1 MNIMNALTLRHMK
14 LNKKRTVVTI
24 IGVILSAA
32 MLTAVPTF
40 ITSFLS
46 MMQRSTI
53 EDTGYW
59 HVQYRGIPVRSL
71 PVISEDQNTASVSL
85 SKDIGYARLFGSLN
99 REKPYLF
106 IKAFDAKAFETY
118 NVKLL
123 EGRLPEKPGEVVI
136 SSHISENGGV
146 TYRIGDTL
154 SLDIGQRHLMG
165 DGVEYILD
173 QTSGYMSGANTSVAE
188 TFIAEGMKEYTITG
202 IIERPGFEYYWAPGY
217 TVIAYLDPQEI
228 PDGTVNASVVW
239 KTINKQANT
248 HANELISTLRPAGG
262 VAYNTELLR
271 LYGITSDNILTML
284 YSIGAVVTGL
294 IILGSVAF
302 IYNAFAISISDRS
315 RHLGMLASV
324 GATKKQKRQSVL
336 FEGIVVGAVGIPIGI
351 FFGTLGMGIT
361 FRFVSPL
368 LKGMLKGNAELTLV
382 TSPETI
388 AVAFLIAAITIFISA
403 YIPSKRAARI
413 SPIEAIRQTQDI
425 RLTGRRIKT
434 SRLTRGLF
442 GFEAELGLK
451 NLKRNNRRYKAT
463 VFSLII
469 SIVLFLS
476 VSALAMLTRK
486 STDIVASEITY
497 SLKVKVTS
505 SATPEEMKAFYKAV
519 SKLEY
524 ADESVIMQTI
534 QPDLTDPGNL
544 LSGELKALMDAN
556 AHGDYSISVELRSID
571 DLSLE
576 RYAQKVGADLNLLKD
591 PQKPSGILVNTVTL
605 QADDGQYVRMEQFS
619 LNTGDEIK
627 LTHLNSED
635 AQNSTRLEVAALAYE
650 TPLGERVRD
659 NPFQAQI
666 IVSEDVFD
674 AIMANHPEEIDSTYY
689 TDMVIKSSN
698 SAALSEKIREYQQKA
713 GISSLYVYDV
723 EEERN
728 QMDRFYTFMCVF
740 LYGFVALIAA
750 ICAANIFNT
759 ISTSISLRKREFA
772 MLKSVGMT
780 PQGFNKMI
788 NYESLFYGIKALS
801 YGLPAGFL
809 VMYGLFCLLRE
820 NFDIRFSVPWSSV
833 AICIFAVFIL
843 VGSTMLYAGAKMR
856 KENIIDALKNENI

>member
-1 MNIMNALTLRHMK
+1 
-14 LNKKRTVVTI
+14 
-24 IGVILSAA
+24 
-32 MLTAVPTF
+32 
-40 ITSFLS
+40 
-46 MMQRSTI
+46 
-53 EDTGYW
+53 
-59 HVQYRGIPVRSL
+59 
-71 PVISEDQNTASVSL
+71 
-85 SKDIGYARLFGSLN
+85 
-99 REKPYLF
+99 
-106 IKAFDAKAFETY
+106 
-118 NVKLL
+118 
-123 EGRLPEKPGEVVI
+123 
-136 SSHISENGGV
+136 
-146 TYRIGDTL
+146 
-154 SLDIGQRHLMG
+154 
-165 DGVEYILD
+165 
-173 QTSGYMSGANTSVAE
+173 
-188 TFIAEGMKEYTITG
+188 
-202 IIERPGFEYYWAPGY
+202 
-217 TVIAYLDPQEI
+217 
-228 PDGTVNASVVW
+228 
-239 KTINKQANT
+239 
-248 HANELISTLRPAGG
+248 
-262 VAYNTELLR
+262 
-271 LYGITSDNILTML
+271 
-284 YSIGAVVTGL
+284 
-294 IILGSVAF
+294 
-302 IYNAFAISISDRS
+302 
-315 RHLGMLASV
+315 
-324 GATKKQKRQSVL
+324 
-336 FEGIVVGAVGIPIGI
+336 
-351 FFGTLGMGIT
+351 MGIT

-759 ISTSISLRKREFA
+759 ISTSI
-772 MLKSVGMT
+772 
-780 PQGFNKMI
+780 
-788 NYESLFYGIKALS
+788 
-801 YGLPAGFL
+801 FL
-809 VMYGLFCLLRE
+809 TQ
-820 NFDIRFSVPWSSV
+820 
-833 AICIFAVFIL
+833 A
-843 VGSTMLYAGAKMR
+843 
-856 KENIIDALKNENI
+856 